1 MANLTDTQLL
11 AAIAKANNS
20 LMGSSEFR
28 DYEHSTLT
36 KLLSSESDVFRNLN
50 QLKQSLEQP
59 TKVDLFKRIYTP
71 SGTSKSAAHAAA
83 AFPDSFTKDVVYLQR
98 QQTFKVS
105 YKQADNN
112 RFGYDEILQ
121 GEMKNKLMSL
131 YLDLSTYVTSWL
143 DTNRSQVGVDSILLF
158 DETTN
163 DQVNIPLTSKA
174 YAFEYI
180 KSFMR
185 KNRYNGMLDVVADQ
199 RLAAYYREL
208 SYNGNSNA
216 NNTAAQLPGI
226 DLIEEPQLTSSA
238 GGTGYVWQKGLV
250 GMTTWNERANTRGE
264 GSIGNNE
271 GLFTTMQDP
280 ILPCRHDVH
289 VIRGVA
295 DTSGSAGNVQD
306 IVDEYEIT
314 TTFTVQ
320 GAWESTANATPIF
333 KVVQANA

>member
-20 LMGSSEFR
+20 LMGSAEFR

-36 KLLSSESDVFRNLN
+36 KLLGAESNVFRNLN

-59 TKVDLFKRIYTP
+59 TSVDLFKRIYTA
-71 SGTSKSAAHAAA
+71 SVTAKAAAHAAA
-83 AFPDSFTKDVVYLQR
+83 GFPDSFTKAVTYLQR
-98 QQTFKVS
+98 SQTFKVS

-121 GEMKNKLMSL
+121 SEMKNKIMSM
-131 YLDLSTYVTSWL
+131 YLDLSAYTTGWL

-163 DQVNIPLTSKA
+163 DQVDIALADKA
-174 YAFEYI
+174 YAFEYM

-185 KNRYNGMLDVVADQ
+185 KNKFNGMLDIIADQ
-199 RLAAYYREL
+199 KMAAYYRQL
-208 SYNGNSNA
+208 SYNGTSNA
-216 NNTAAQLPGI
+216 DNTAAQLPGI
-226 DLIEEPQLTSSA
+226 DLVEEAQLTSSA
-238 GGTGYVWQKGLV
+238 GGTGYMFQKGLV
-250 GMTTWNERANTRGE
+250 GMTTWNEQANTRGE

-271 GLFTTMQDP
+271 GLFTTMRDP
-280 ILPCRHDVH
+280 ILPFSHDVH
-289 VIRGVA
+289 VKRGVV
-295 DTSGSAGNVQD
+295 DTSGSNGNVQD

-314 TTFTVQ
+314 CTYTVQ
-320 GAWESTANATPIF
+320 GAWESTSNATPIF